1 MRKVFRSVVKRIN
14 SIMMAAVLVV
24 LGAMPAFAG
33 ETAPAIDWATAFNPI
48 KDTVMEAIV
57 AAIGIGA
64 VLFGVIFGI
73 RKLTSVIRGMAG
85 R

>member
-1 MRKVFRSVVKRIN
+1 
-14 SIMMAAVLVV
+14 MMQAV
-24 LGAMPAFAG
+24 
-33 ETAPAIDWATAFNPI
+33 
-48 KDTVMEAIV
+48 V

>member
-1 MRKVFRSVVKRIN
+1 MRKRLSSVILT
-14 SIMMAAVLVV
+14 MCLVV
-24 LGAMPAFAG
+24 LGAMPAFA
-33 ETAPAIDWATAFNPI
+33 EAPVTVDWGTAFQPVQN
-48 KDTVMEAIV
+48 TVMQAIV

>member
-24 LGAMPAFAG
+24 LGAMPAFAS
-33 ETAPAIDWATAFNPI
+33 TTPTVDWTTAFNPI